1 MPDFHANL
9 PGIYSVRYIRFI
21 LIQYSILFNNFI
33 ESEYFPID
41 KLMQG
46 KTAFTNLNNLIK
58 NLLIFILIA
67 GSFSSCKKEQIQVKT
82 IRSKTLSVD
91 QTVQPDTAL
100 LNFVLPYQQTLDK
113 EINEVL
119 SYAPEVLT
127 REDGKMQ
134 SSIGNIYA
142 DLCMERANPE
152 FKKLTGKSIDLAL
165 FNFGGIRQSIPKG
178 DIKVIDVFQL
188 MPFENMLVV
197 AELSGEQMEALFQ
210 YFEKENSAHPMSG
223 AQLTFSQDTISKILV
238 QNKPFDKKKN
248 YFVLTS
254 DYLQK
259 GGDQMDFFNN
269 PLKLYALNYKIRD
282 AIIDYLKEIDTLKAT
297 TDNRI
302 IIQ

>member
-1 MPDFHANL
+1 
-9 PGIYSVRYIRFI
+9 
-21 LIQYSILFNNFI
+21 
-33 ESEYFPID
+33 
-41 KLMQG
+41 MQG

-58 NLLIFILIA
+58 NLLILILIA
-67 GSFSSCKKEQIQVKT
+67 GNFSSCKKEQIQVKT

-91 QTVQPDTAL
+91 QKIPSDTTV
-100 LNFVLPYQQTLDK
+100 LNFISPFQQTLDK

-119 SYAPEVLT
+119 SYTPQVLT

-142 DLCMERANPE
+142 DLCIERANPV

-165 FNFGGIRQSIPKG
+165 FNYGGIRQSIPKG

-197 AELSGEQMEALFQ
+197 AELSGEQMEALFNF
-210 YFEKENSAHPMSG
+210 FEKEKSAHPISG
-223 AQLTFSQDTISKILV
+223 VQLTFGNDSLTKILI

-254 DYLQK
+254 DYLQQ
-259 GGDQMDFFNN
+259 GGDHMVFLEN
-269 PLKLYALNYKIRD
+269 PVKLHPLNYKIRD
-282 AIIDYLKEIDTLKAT
+282 AIIDYLKDYDTIKSSL
-297 TDNRI
+297 DNRI
-302 IIQ
+302 ISY

>member
-1 MPDFHANL
+1 MQIL

-33 ESEYFPID
+33 ESVYFPID

-58 NLLIFILIA
+58 NLLILILIA

-91 QTVQPDTAL
+91 QSIQPDTAI

-142 DLCMERANPE
+142 DLCMERANPV

-238 QNKPFDKKKN
+238 QNKLFDKKKN

-259 GGDQMDFFNN
+259 GGDQMDFFKN
-269 PLKLYALNYKIRD
+269 PVNLYPLNYKIRD
-282 AIIDYLKEIDTLKAT
+282 AIIEYLKENDTLQAT

>member
-1 MPDFHANL
+1 M
-9 PGIYSVRYIRFI
+9 
-21 LIQYSILFNNFI
+21 
-33 ESEYFPID
+33 YFPID

-91 QTVQPDTAL
+91 QSIQSDTAI
-100 LNFVLPYQQTLDK
+100 LNFVLPYQHTLDK

-152 FKKLTGKSIDLAL
+152 FEKLTGKSIDLAL

-223 AQLTFSQDTISKILV
+223 AQLTFSKDTISKILV
-238 QNKPFDKKKN
+238 QNKPFDKMKN

-259 GGDQMDFFNN
+259 GGDQMDFFKN
-269 PLKLYALNYKIRD
+269 PIKLYALNYKIRD
-282 AIIDYLKEIDTLKAT
+282 AIIDYLRKTDTLKVT

-302 IIQ
+302 IIE

>member
-1 MPDFHANL
+1 M
-9 PGIYSVRYIRFI
+9 
-21 LIQYSILFNNFI
+21 
-33 ESEYFPID
+33 YFPID

-58 NLLIFILIA
+58 NLFIFILIA

-82 IRSKTLSVD
+82 IRSKTLSVN
-91 QTVQPDTAL
+91 QSIQSDTAI

-142 DLCMERANPE
+142 DLCMEIANPE

-178 DIKVIDVFQL
+178 RRRYF
-188 MPFENMLVV
+188 
-197 AELSGEQMEALFQ
+197 LS
-210 YFEKENSAHPMSG
+210 NSA
-223 AQLTFSQDTISKILV
+223 
-238 QNKPFDKKKN
+238 
-248 YFVLTS
+248 
-254 DYLQK
+254 
-259 GGDQMDFFNN
+259 FFRL
-269 PLKLYALNYKIRD
+269 PG
-282 AIIDYLKEIDTLKAT
+282 
-297 TDNRI
+297 
-302 IIQ
+302 